1 MRALSSR
8 FLPSVA
14 LIGLALSFVSPSALA
29 SRQIT
34 DQLGRQVTIP
44 DKVDRVVV
52 LQHQTLNLLVQLD
65 ATKDIVGVL
74 NNWQKQLGSGY
85 VRLAPELAKTP
96 EVGDLT
102 SVNLESV
109 VALHPQVVFVTNYAP
124 QEMIDQI
131 SQAGIA
137 VVAISLR
144 DDPKGEEHKMNPVLP
159 DEDKAY
165 SEGLRK
171 GIALI
176 GEVVNHPKQAQELID
191 YTFSERKLTAG
202 RLKDI
207 PPEQRIRTYMA
218 NPDLTTYGSGK
229 YTGLM
234 MSHAGAMNVAAATVK
249 GFKQV
254 AMEQVIAW
262 DPQVIFVQD
271 RYPEVVGQI
280 NSDPKWQ
287 SIDAV
292 KNHRVYLMPE
302 YAKAWGYPMPEALA
316 MGELWMAKKLYP
328 QKFADIDM
336 QKQADAYYQR
346 FYRTDFKPA
355 TDAARAGK

>member
-8 FLPSVA
+8 FLPSLV
-14 LIGLALSFVSPSALA
+14 LLGLALSFASPSALA

-44 DKVDRVVV
+44 DNVDRVVV
-52 LQHQTLNLLVQLD
+52 LQHQTLNLLVQLN

-85 VRLAPELAKTP
+85 ARLAPALLKTP

-131 SQAGIA
+131 SQTGIA

-165 SEGLRK
+165 TEGLKK

-176 GEVVNHPKQAQELID
+176 GEVVNHQKQAQALID
-191 YTFSERKLTAG
+191 YTFSERKLTAD
-202 RLKDI
+202 RLKSI
-207 PPEQRIRTYMA
+207 PPEKRIRTYMA

-254 AMEQVIAW
+254 AMEQVLAW

-280 NSDPKWQ
+280 NSDPQWQ

-316 MGELWMAKKLYP
+316 LGELWMAKKLYP

-355 TDAARAGK
+355 ADAARAGK